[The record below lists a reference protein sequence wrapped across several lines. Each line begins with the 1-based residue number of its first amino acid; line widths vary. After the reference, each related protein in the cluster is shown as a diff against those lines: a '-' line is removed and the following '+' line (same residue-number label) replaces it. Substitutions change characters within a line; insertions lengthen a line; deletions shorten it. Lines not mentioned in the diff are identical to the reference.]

1 MDQWDIGSILSSSR
15 KEPSGRV
22 VPFRPPT
29 RRRLH
34 EDVADQL
41 RDAIFDG
48 RYAAG
53 EKLPP
58 ERELAEEFQV
68 NRTSVREAI
77 KVLEGLGLVTV
88 RQGDGV
94 TVRPRT
100 EASFDVLPAMIFHG
114 GRIDTALLGEMVEV
128 MAPMLLEMGRLAIER
143 HTPEQVA
150 ELRRLRDALSDESTE
165 ESGRH
170 RVLRDILVLL
180 SDMTRNT
187 IWQMLARRVRTFLEA
202 RPMSETRRRYGRD
215 PRRLL
220 PKMDACLESIESDRR
235 EGAVH
240 ELQGIIRQIYEG
252 VLHDAHTAENGGIF
266 R

>member
-1 MDQWDIGSILSSSR
+1 MSHEKTQEQASEKVL
-15 KEPSGRV
+15 
-22 VPFRPPT
+22 PFRPPT

-48 RYAAG
+48 RFVVG

-77 KVLEGLGLVTV
+77 KVLEGLGLVAV

-100 EASFDVLPAMIFHG
+100 EASFDALPAMIFHG
-114 GRIDTALLGEMVEV
+114 NHIHLALLSEMVEV
-128 MAPMLLEMGRLAIER
+128 IAPMLLEMGRLAIER
-143 HTPEQVA
+143 HTPEQLQ
-150 ELRRLRDALSDESTE
+150 ELQRLRDQLAGTDED
-165 ESGRH
+165 RH
-170 RVLRDILVLL
+170 AVLRDIVVLL

-187 IWQMLARRVRTFLEA
+187 VWQMIARRMRAFLA
-202 RPMSETRRRYGRD
+202 AAPMDVARRRYGRD
-215 PRRLL
+215 PARHL
-220 PKMDACLESIESDRR
+220 PRIDACLASLERGDRDA
-235 EGAVH
+235 AVR
-240 ELQGIIRQIYEG
+240 ELQGIIRQIYEAM
-252 VLHDAHTAENGGIF
+252 LHDAHNAENGGHTE
-266 R
+266 